1 MIVFP
6 FLLFTI
12 SISKIETELMHMVVT
27 LNKNSIHS
35 KMNDTER
42 ITSFIMLSPLLKTVL
57 IQISSLHQDSHCF
70 PSTLS
75 IHIYNEIALLNWLL
89 IIS

>member
-12 SISKIETELMHMVVT
+12 SISKIETELMHMVVK

-42 ITSFIMLSPLLKTVL
+42 ITSFIMLSPFLKTV
-57 IQISSLHQDSHCF
+57 
-70 PSTLS
+70 
-75 IHIYNEIALLNWLL
+75 
-89 IIS
+89 